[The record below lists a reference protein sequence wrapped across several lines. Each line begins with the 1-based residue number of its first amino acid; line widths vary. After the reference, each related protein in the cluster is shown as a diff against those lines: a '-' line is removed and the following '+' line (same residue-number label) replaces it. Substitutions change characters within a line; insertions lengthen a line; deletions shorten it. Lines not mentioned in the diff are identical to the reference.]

1 MLLWSREEFCPGTL
15 SALLADIIASL
26 LFLPSSP
33 AETVQLRALSTARK
47 DRISLRRDQMISL

>member
-1 MLLWSREEFCPGTL
+1 MQLQSREEFRPGTD
-15 SALLADIIASL
+15 SALLANVIASL

-33 AETVQLRALSTARK
+33 AETVLLRALSTARK